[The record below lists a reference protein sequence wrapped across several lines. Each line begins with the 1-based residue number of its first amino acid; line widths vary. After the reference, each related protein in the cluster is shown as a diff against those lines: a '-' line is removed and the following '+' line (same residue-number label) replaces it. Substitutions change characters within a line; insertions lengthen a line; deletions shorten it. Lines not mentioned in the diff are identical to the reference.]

1 MPQAASTFGWVED
14 STHPR
19 RLALCIELR
28 DAPTE
33 GGRSSARHA
42 SIIAPPTCPT
52 GRLARLAP
60 GLLGLEL
67 GLELGF
73 GFGFGLGLG
82 FELGQVRVGA
92 RARARLGLGLG
103 LRLRLGYGLG
113 LG

>member
-67 GLELGF
+67 GF
-73 GFGFGLGLG
+73 GFGFGLG